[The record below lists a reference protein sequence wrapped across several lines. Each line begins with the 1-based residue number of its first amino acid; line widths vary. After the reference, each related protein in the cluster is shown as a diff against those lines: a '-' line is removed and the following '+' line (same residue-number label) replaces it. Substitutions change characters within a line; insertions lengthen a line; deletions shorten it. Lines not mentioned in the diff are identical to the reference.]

1 VIRLNVF
8 DNAFTKVPS
17 EQTDCEWHELC
28 DALED
33 MTQTTAKP
41 GDPIERKKTLPA
53 VTFGTLTDN
62 ERAKDRDGNRTVG
75 SPEAPANLN
84 ANYVDHTALAI
95 DVDECS
101 QETLDALDALGLALL
116 VYASPSDPNP
126 DGSRRVRIIAALS
139 EPIAPGDV
147 KHARRALAEM
157 IGIGP
162 GQGVE
167 RADAISQVMF
177 VGRLHGTPARELWRI
192 DGEPLDAAE
201 LVATPLR
208 AQWVKPKVTNAT
220 DPLPRVALVDPDERT
235 AALLEAIAEHWEAPG
250 EATGRRQV
258 LRALGGYL
266 AKRGWPDSQIAA
278 VARGLETER
287 PEAVR
292 VELMIECARQA
303 RLEPD
308 ASAGWST
315 LLEWNADAA
324 AVIESIAKD
333 PREPEGF
340 PGVWAPVFAKM
351 FDRVGQA
358 APPKPPASVPDPFAP
373 ADSGVVVPLFL
384 CSRNGCVTLMWEGDD
399 YGHRPIHEKR
409 IRLRARELGYDQSM
423 IDLYGKSGKPL
434 TVEAILE
441 AHSKSYEHTA
451 YAFGNTVTQYDP
463 SGTGRVL
470 IGYPKPSISAVFDQQ
485 VDAWL
490 RALGGSSYERLRVWV
505 ASCSQANI
513 DRLSACLILIGRR
526 NIGKSMLG
534 LALARMWG
542 EEPPPL
548 SLISVT
554 FNADMQRCPILVDEE
569 AQLFGSK
576 ELSTKRFRDVIQARH
591 RSIELKGKERCQLH
605 GGLRAVVSCNG
616 YSDLRFSDLGGPA
629 VVEALRDRMCVIDAL
644 ERTDEV
650 AAALEPLK
658 DPIGLVDLERIARH
672 LVWLGENTELPA
684 ERFLGAG
691 GDATEGAVLAGHI
704 DEHVDVWESFRDW
717 VEGSSS
723 AGPWYVASGGLCVDT
738 SALSISLENTGRG
751 WDHRKVR
758 EALAPF
764 HTGDTRVRTDGAR
777 PRVWCVDA
785 DRIAEAMRL
794 DAETRSAL
802 NRRLAGN
809 LAQPRGTG
817 GRFGRFEG

>member
-1 VIRLNVF
+1 
-8 DNAFTKVPS
+8 
-17 EQTDCEWHELC
+17 
-28 DALED
+28 
-33 MTQTTAKP
+33 
-41 GDPIERKKTLPA
+41 
-53 VTFGTLTDN
+53 
-62 ERAKDRDGNRTVG
+62 
-75 SPEAPANLN
+75 
-84 ANYVDHTALAI
+84 
-95 DVDECS
+95 
-101 QETLDALDALGLALL
+101 
-116 VYASPSDPNP
+116 
-126 DGSRRVRIIAALS
+126 
-139 EPIAPGDV
+139 
-147 KHARRALAEM
+147 M

-470 IGYPKPSISAVFDQQ
+470 IGYPKPSISAVFDPQ

-490 RALGGSSYERLRVWV
+490 RALGGSSYDKLAVWI

-513 DRLSACLILIGRR
+513 NRLSACLILIGEK

-534 LALARMWG
+534 LAVARMWG
-542 EEPPPL
+542 EDPPPL
-548 SLISVT
+548 ELISVT
-554 FNADMQRCPILVDEE
+554 FNADLQRCPILVDEE

-576 ELSTKRFRDVIQARH
+576 ALSTKKFREVIQARF
-591 RSIELKGKERCQLH
+591 RSVELKGKERCQLH

-616 YSDLRFSDLGGPA
+616 YSDLKFSDLGGPA
-629 VVEALRDRMCVIDAL
+629 VVDALRDRMCVIDAL
-644 ERTDEV
+644 SRT
-650 AAALEPLK
+650 AK
-658 DPIGLVDLERIARH
+658 RSRRARTSQGCDR
-672 LVWLGENTELPA
+672 LG
-684 ERFLGAG
+684 
-691 GDATEGAVLAGHI
+691 
-704 DEHVDVWESFRDW
+704 
-717 VEGSSS
+717 
-723 AGPWYVASGGLCVDT
+723 GP
-738 SALSISLENTGRG
+738 
-751 WDHRKVR
+751 
-758 EALAPF
+758 
-764 HTGDTRVRTDGAR
+764 
-777 PRVWCVDA
+777 
-785 DRIAEAMRL
+785 
-794 DAETRSAL
+794 
-802 NRRLAGN
+802 
-809 LAQPRGTG
+809 
-817 GRFGRFEG
+817 